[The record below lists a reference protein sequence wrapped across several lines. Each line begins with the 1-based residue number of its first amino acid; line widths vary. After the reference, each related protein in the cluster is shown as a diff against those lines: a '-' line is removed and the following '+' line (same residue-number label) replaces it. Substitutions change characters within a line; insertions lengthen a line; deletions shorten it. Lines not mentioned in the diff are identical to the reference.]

1 MKIIQPKQINFQK
14 FYASEFMTLL
24 SFAITFEIF
33 ILVMLIF
40 GGAR

>member
-24 SFAITFEIF
+24 SFVVTIEIF
-33 ILVMLIF
+33 CLVMIFF
-40 GGAR
+40 GGGK